1 MLFRT
6 PAGTEIAYDD
16 AGSADVPARVLVH
29 GFASNRREGWLRTGW
44 YGAIDARRERR
55 IALDLRGH
63 GESIR
68 SHDPAD
74 YGLADMAGDIVA
86 LMDHLRVERASL
98 IGFSLGARLA
108 LACALDHPGRFEHL
122 VLGGVG
128 MRLFDPPR
136 DPGAMAEAM
145 TADDPETIGLP
156 MLRSFRQFADAQ
168 GEDRLALAA
177 CSRGAGGSFA
187 PEDLAGLR
195 VPTLVAAGSRDLLA
209 GSPEGLAE
217 AIPGAAAVTLPGCDH
232 FATITHAL
240 FKGKVFDFLDGWLDI
255 EDPPG
260 FR

>member
-1 MLFRT
+1 MIFET
-6 PAGTEIAYDD
+6 EAGLRLAYDE
-16 AGSADVPARVLVH
+16 AGAADLPTRVLVH
-29 GFASNRREGWLRTGW
+29 GFASNRREGWQRTGW
-44 YGAIDARRERR
+44 YAALDARRERR

-63 GESIR
+63 GESMR

-74 YGLADMAGDIVA
+74 YDPTDMAADIVA
-86 LMDHLRVERASL
+86 LLDHLGVGRASL
-98 IGFSLGARLA
+98 IGFSMGSRLA

-136 DPGAMAEAM
+136 DPGAMARAMRAPDAEAI
-145 TADDPETIGLP
+145 DQPL
-156 MLRSFRQFADAQ
+156 LRSFRQFADAQ

-177 CSRGAGGSFA
+177 CSEGPGRAFA

-195 VPTLVAAGSRDLLA
+195 VPTLVVAGSRDLLA

-217 AIPGAAAVTLPGCDH
+217 AIPGAHAVTLPGCDH
-232 FATITHAL
+232 FGTITHAL
-240 FKGKVFDFLDGWLDI
+240 FKGKVFDFFDGWLDM
-255 EDPPG
+255 EEPPG

>member
-1 MLFRT
+1 MIFETASGITL
-6 PAGTEIAYDD
+6 AYDD
-16 AGSADVPARVLVH
+16 VGAAELPTRVLVH
-29 GFASNRREGWLRTGW
+29 GFASNRREGWQRTGW
-44 YGAIDARRERR
+44 SAALDARRERR

-63 GESIR
+63 GDSVR

-74 YGLADMAGDIVA
+74 YDPQAMAADIVA
-86 LMDHLRVERASL
+86 LLDHLGVDRASL
-98 IGFSLGARLA
+98 VGFSLGARLA
-108 LACALDHPGRFEHL
+108 LICALDHPGRFDHL

-145 TADDPETIGLP
+145 RCADADGIEQPL
-156 MLRSFRQFADAQ
+156 LRSFRQFADAQ

-177 CSRGAGGSFA
+177 CSEGRARAIA

-195 VPTLVAAGSRDLLA
+195 VPTLVVAGARDLLA

-217 AIPGAAAVTLPGCDH
+217 AIPGAHAATLPGCDH
-232 FATITHAL
+232 FGTIPHAL
-240 FKGKVFDFLDGWLDI
+240 FKGRVFDFFDGWLEV

>member
-1 MLFRT
+1 MIFET
-6 PAGTEIAYDD
+6 PARVRIAYDD
-16 AGSADVPARVLVH
+16 AGPADVPTRVLVH

-44 YGAIDARRERR
+44 CAAFDARRERR

-63 GESIR
+63 GESQH

-74 YGLADMAGDIVA
+74 YAHDAMAADILA
-86 LMDHLRVERASL
+86 LMDHLEVRRASL

-108 LACALDHPGRFEHL
+108 LTAALAQPDRFEHL

-136 DPGAMAEAM
+136 DAGAMAEAM
-145 TADDPETIGLP
+145 TAADPDAIAQPL
-156 MLRSFRQFADAQ
+156 LRSFRLFAEAQ
-168 GEDRLALAA
+168 GEDLLALAA
-177 CSRGAGGSFA
+177 CSQGDARRFD

-195 VPTLVAAGSRDLLA
+195 VPTLVVAGARDLLA

-217 AIPGAAAVTLPGCDH
+217 AIPGASAVTLPGCDH
-232 FATITHAL
+232 FGAITHAL
-240 FKGKVFDFLDGWLDI
+240 FKGKVYDFLDGWLDLD
-255 EDPPG
+255 EAPG